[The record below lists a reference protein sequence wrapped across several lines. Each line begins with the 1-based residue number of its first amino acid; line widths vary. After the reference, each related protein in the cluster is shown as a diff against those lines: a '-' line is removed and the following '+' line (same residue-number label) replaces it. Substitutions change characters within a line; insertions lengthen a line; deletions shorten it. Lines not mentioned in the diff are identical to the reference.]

1 MTELFAYA
9 FMQRAFLAGV
19 LIALTAGLLGTFMV
33 QRRLSFLG
41 DGLAHAAFGG
51 MGIGAFVIVTS
62 GLLASGGALL
72 RNPMWIALPISL
84 LVGLAIAYVKQR
96 TDLSSDTTIGVFF
109 AVSVAVGVL
118 FFSRIPPDTPLGFD
132 VMDLLFGSIL
142 AVRPAELV
150 FIAVTAA
157 VACLILVT
165 AWGKLAYAT
174 FDEELAR
181 TDGIHVRRLEYLLF
195 AVAAAVVAVS
205 SVVVGIVLMAAYL
218 VIPAATAR
226 LMSLTLIGATVKAMV
241 IGVVTTVAGIA
252 LSFLIDAPTGSTII
266 LSQALLF
273 VVAMVVRTRLSP
285 RSPGVNARRLE

>member
-96 TDLSSDTTIGVFF
+96 TDLSSDTTFPRKWNSPLIGWPHK
-109 AVSVAVGVL
+109 A
-118 FFSRIPPDTPLGFD
+118 
-132 VMDLLFGSIL
+132 
-142 AVRPAELV
+142 
-150 FIAVTAA
+150 
-157 VACLILVT
+157 
-165 AWGKLAYAT
+165 
-174 FDEELAR
+174 LAR
-181 TDGIHVRRLEYLLF
+181 TCAAF
-195 AVAAAVVAVS
+195 ATPD
-205 SVVVGIVLMAAYL
+205 IFR
-218 VIPAATAR
+218 P
-226 LMSLTLIGATVKAMV
+226 
-241 IGVVTTVAGIA
+241 
-252 LSFLIDAPTGSTII
+252 
-266 LSQALLF
+266 
-273 VVAMVVRTRLSP
+273 
-285 RSPGVNARRLE
+285 